1 MCDSKMPRL
10 HRNNAAEWVI
20 VVALTPVALVW
31 RLFNR
36 KPRDASE
43 ARERRKSSNRPSRG
57 VSIEGLPPRTLN

>member
-1 MCDSKMPRL
+1 MPRL

-20 VVALTPVALVW
+20 VVALTPVAWVW

-36 KPRDASE
+36 KPREASDG
-43 ARERRKSSNRPSRG
+43 RKRQKSNNRPSRG